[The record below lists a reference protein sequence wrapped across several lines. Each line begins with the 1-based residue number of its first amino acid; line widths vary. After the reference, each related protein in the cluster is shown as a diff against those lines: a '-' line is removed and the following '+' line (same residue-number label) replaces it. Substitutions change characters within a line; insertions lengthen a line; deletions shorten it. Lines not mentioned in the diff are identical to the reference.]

1 MRKRI
6 SKATKLKDITVEFIS
21 IVPSGANQKQI
32 IHKDEN
38 GVQAFHL
45 RILKQDEDQR
55 MVYGIVY
62 SPGTSETEDTQG
74 DFMEAEEIRKTAF
87 DFMANARI
95 HNVDSDH
102 DFEAGQGFVAESWI
116 TKSEGDL
123 KDPMFPDE
131 PEGSWAVG
139 IYVSDDEVWE
149 GVKSGEYNGLSM
161 AGTGVRETVEKKM
174 KFLEKA
180 QEVIK
185 GVKENYSRRKLWD
198 LVYAFT
204 DAIWEVMNDEEITDK
219 KEAVKAQVT
228 EFTALLDAEVLKS
241 TVGKDATENLKKAH
255 EAIGVLL
262 GGTEQ
267 VKEIEKMTEPTKTP
281 SQEAPEEKVEKAE
294 GETPVEKKA
303 DDIAAIVKSAVS
315 DAVKPLEDRIAKLEG
330 SPASTKSSEEV
341 NKSEDEVP
349 SLMFI

>member
-6 SKATKLKDITVEFIS
+6 TKATKLKDLSVEFIS

-38 GVQAFHL
+38 GVQSLQL
-45 RILKQDEDQR
+45 RILKQNEELR

-62 SPGTSETEDTQG
+62 SPGTPETEDTQG

-102 DFEAGQGFVAESWI
+102 DFDAGQGFVAESWI

-123 KDPMFPDE
+123 KDPLFPEE

-139 IYVSDDEVWE
+139 IYVKDDEVWE

-161 AGTGVRETVEKKM
+161 AGVGVRETVEKKM
-174 KFLEKA
+174 NFLEKA
-180 QEVIK
+180 QEIIK

-228 EFTALLDAEVLKS
+228 EFTALLDTEVLKS
-241 TVGKDATENLKKAH
+241 TIGKDGTENLKKAH
-255 EAIGVLL
+255 ETLGALL

-267 VKEIEKMTEPTKTP
+267 DEEIEKMTDKNQTP
-281 SQEAPEEKVEKAE
+281 SQDTSEENVEKAE
-294 GETPVEKKA
+294 GTPEVKKA
-303 DDIAAIVKSAVS
+303 DDIAAIVKSAVT
-315 DAVKPLEDRIAKLEG
+315 DAVKPLEDRITKLEG
-330 SPASTKSSEEV
+330 SPASTKTSEEV
-341 NKSEDEVP
+341 NKSEEEIP
-349 SLMFI
+349 HTMFLG